1 MTTGKKSKCNLVLS
15 TLLLLNSG
23 ITPVLA
29 DDSIPVAP
37 TRLRRSQAPFTETT
51 KVLNGVVSQSRMGER
66 RPIQSTT
73 QTTEQGG
80 GLISNDTMSVFNSSP
95 APVQMP
101 VQSAPLVQTQQ
112 FATPTK
118 VTQQAQISQSS
129 APAQKQGFSALD
141 ARKAL
146 EVGLGVASFLG
157 STVSRTAI
165 PRIPVNSF
173 RAQTGTSYTP
183 PPSSLV
189 GSAYGGRQLTRQELA
204 VLGSYD
210 IAIVI
215 DKSGSMSTS
224 DCPGGMTR
232 WDWCREQMLGFTR
245 QTASVFRQGIDVLLF
260 SSEYQAFPNVN
271 FNAVRNVFTSNRP
284 SGGTQMSEPLEA
296 VFNEHFRKR
305 DQLGNTKKLIVEVI
319 SDGEPSDKGQV
330 AAVIARATQRMQK
343 PDEITVSFI
352 QIGNERDGASALTY
366 FDNHLMRDGALQDIV
381 DVEPFYIVS
390 TQGLSQAILN
400 AAQRRR

>member
-1 MTTGKKSKCNLVLS
+1 M
-15 TLLLLNSG
+15 LLLLQSG
-23 ITPVLA
+23 IMPVFA

-37 TRLRRSQAPFTETT
+37 TRLRRNQAFAPATT
-51 KVLNGVVSQSRMGER
+51 KVLNGVVSQSRVGETT
-66 RPIQSTT
+66 PAQVPNQS
-73 QTTEQGG
+73 G
-80 GLISNDTMSVFNSSP
+80 GLISNDNMSVFNSNP
-95 APVQMP
+95 QPVQES
-101 VQSAPLVQTQQ
+101 VRSAPLVQTSQ
-112 FATPTK
+112 FASPTK
-118 VTQQAQISQSS
+118 ATKQAQVSQSS
-129 APAQKQGFSALD
+129 APVQKSGFSARD

-146 EVGLGVASFLG
+146 EVGLGVASFFG
-157 STVSRTAI
+157 SAVSRTAI
-165 PRIPVNSF
+165 PGIPASSF
-173 RAQTGTSYTP
+173 RAGAGTSYTP
-183 PPSSLV
+183 PSTNLA
-189 GSAYGGRQLTRQELA
+189 GSAFGQRQLTRQELA

-215 DKSGSMSTS
+215 DKSGSMSTA

-232 WDWCREQMLGFTR
+232 WDWCRDQMLGFAR

-260 SSEYQAFPNVN
+260 SSEYEAFPNVT
-271 FNAVRNVFTSNRP
+271 FNTVKTVFTNNRP

-319 SDGEPSDKGQV
+319 SDGEPSDRGQV
-330 AAVIARATQRMQK
+330 ATAIARATQRMQR
-343 PDEITVSFI
+343 PDEITVSFL

-366 FDNHLMRDGALQDIV
+366 FDNNLMREGAMQDIV

-390 TQGLSQAILN
+390 NQGLSQAILN